1 MKYLRNYNT
10 KTRKH
15 KKNGG
20 GHCSS
25 AMCNN
30 VDTQDDAPDDT
41 PIGEIRMY
49 TLLNNENTATI
60 QHVDIHEVSHLPKE
74 INRLRSILVL
84 NIYNCTFS
92 RVPDTIGELTTL
104 TYLRLTNTQITRLPD
119 TIGQLTNLHRLYL
132 QSNQL
137 TSLPKE
143 IGNLTQ
149 LTDLNL
155 SLNRLTSLPKEI
167 GNLTNL
173 RILNLEYNRLTHL
186 PKEISN
192 LTNLRIL
199 NLEHNQLSKIH
210 PTFSNLTNLTGLEL
224 KNNPWKYPIN
234 IEIYYNLPAIS
245 SSRSDISDIN
255 QRIMR
260 NAPRQQAEMVS
271 LLNSLRQ
278 PLTIQNDIS
287 GNPLPKGYVS
297 KKDRNQIGLIQDSI
311 KEVSEYLGWNFLP
324 EYKYRI
330 PNYYTRRI
338 LTPAARSAT
347 YARRRKE
354 ISENLPR
361 TVDNDNLEDTLK
373 RMEDIDKRNTPL
385 SSLIGGRRSRRR
397 SRRRTMKRRMRK
409 SI

>member
-30 VDTQDDAPDDT
+30 TPDDAPDDT

-74 INRLRSILVL
+74 INRLRSILTL

-104 TYLRLTNTQITRLPD
+104 TYLRLTNTQITSLPKE
-119 TIGQLTNLHRLYL
+119 IGNLTQLTNLNLYL
-132 QSNQL
+132 NKL

-199 NLEHNQLSKIH
+199 NLEHNELSKLP

-234 IEIYYNLPAIS
+234 IEIYYNLPSIS
-245 SSRSDISDIN
+245 SSRNDISDIN
-255 QRIMR
+255 QRIRR
-260 NAPRQQAEMVS
+260 NAPRQQEEMVS

-287 GNPLPKGYVS
+287 GNPVPKGYVS
-297 KKDRNQIGLIQDSI
+297 KKDRNQIGLLQDSI
-311 KEVSEYLGWNFLP
+311 KEVSEYLGWDFLP
-324 EYKYRI
+324 KYKYRI

-338 LTPAARSAT
+338 LTPAVRSAT

-373 RMEDIDKRNTPL
+373 RMEDIDKRKTPS
-385 SSLIGGRRSRRR
+385 SSLIGGRR

>member
-30 VDTQDDAPDDT
+30 TPDDAPDDT

-74 INRLRSILVL
+74 INRLRSILTL

-104 TYLRLTNTQITRLPD
+104 TYLRLTNTQITSLPKE
-119 TIGQLTNLHRLYL
+119 IGNLTQLTNLNLYL
-132 QSNQL
+132 NKL

-155 SLNRLTSLPKEI
+155 ALNRLTSLPKEI
-167 GNLTNL
+167 SNLTNL
-173 RILNLEYNRLTHL
+173 SILNLEFNKLTHL

-199 NLEHNQLSKIH
+199 NLEHNELSKLP

-224 KNNPWKYPIN
+224 KKNPWKYPIN
-234 IEIYYNLPAIS
+234 IEIYYNLPSIS

-255 QRIMR
+255 QRIRR
-260 NAPRQQAEMVS
+260 NAPRQQEEMVL

-287 GNPLPKGYVS
+287 GNPVPKGYVS
-297 KKDRNQIGLIQDSI
+297 KKDRNQIGLLQDSI
-311 KEVSEYLGWNFLP
+311 KEVSEYLGWDFLP
-324 EYKYRI
+324 KYKYRI

-338 LTPAARSAT
+338 LTPAVRSAT

-373 RMEDIDKRNTPL
+373 RMEDIDKRKTPS
-385 SSLIGGRRSRRR
+385 SSLIGGRR